1 LNIAKEKRKV
11 EVKAFMPLGANQTL
25 KINSVRM
32 VVEPV
37 KGTPDKEYDVVYN
50 VNDNTET
57 IAVKL
62 T

>member
-1 LNIAKEKRKV
+1 
-11 EVKAFMPLGANQTL
+11 MPLGANQTL